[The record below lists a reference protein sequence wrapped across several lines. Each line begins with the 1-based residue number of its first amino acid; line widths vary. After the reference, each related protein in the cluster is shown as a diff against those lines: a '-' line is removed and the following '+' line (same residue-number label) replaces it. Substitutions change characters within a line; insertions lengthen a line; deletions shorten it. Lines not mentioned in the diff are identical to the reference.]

1 MKTYWSIDGPSKAP
15 REFCYQFVK
24 YDGSNIRA
32 EWSKKRGWYKFGTRK
47 CMIDEKDPI
56 FGRAVPLFKQKYGD
70 DLAKVFTSEK
80 LFEGVQSVVVFAE
93 FFGSKSFAGMHFP
106 DDTAWDIVLFDVNL
120 HKKGML
126 GPKEF
131 IDHFGHL
138 KVAELVDSGNLNEEV
153 IEAVRKETI
162 PLESKYE
169 IKTEVPEGVICKGG
183 KGHNLWMCKI
193 KTERYKDELRKRYET
208 DWVKIWG
215 VDEDN
220 Y

>member
-15 REFCYQFVK
+15 RQSCYSFVK

-47 CMIDEKDPI
+47 CMIDSSDPI
-56 FGRAVPLFKQKYGD
+56 FGRACTLFKEKYDD
-70 DLAKVFTSEK
+70 DLAKVFKSEK
-80 LFEGVQSVVVFAE
+80 MFQGVQSVVAFAE
-93 FFGSKSFAGMHFP
+93 FFGSRSFAGMHFP
-106 DDTAWDIVLFDVNL
+106 DDPQWDCVLFDLNL

-131 IDHFGHL
+131 IDTVGHL
-138 KVAELVDSGNLNEEV
+138 KVAELVCHCNLGEEL
-153 IEAVRKETI
+153 IQDVRKERI
-162 PLESKYE
+162 DCNSKYDIKPE
-169 IKTEVPEGVICKGG
+169 IPEGVVCKGG
-183 KGHNLWMCKI
+183 KGHDLWMCKI
-193 KTERYKDELRKRYET
+193 KTERYKAELKKRYEV
-208 DWVKIWG
+208 DWVKLWG